1 MIPQLKFD
9 ANGLIPAVVQ
19 DAATHQVLMVGYMN
33 REALRRTLT
42 SGQAWFWSRSRGE
55 LWHKGATSGHYLHVR
70 AVHADCD
77 NDVLLVEAQPDG
89 PTCHTNAPS
98 CFFNTLD
105 APTRAALAAALAED
119 APSAPTPLP
128 AGEGNPVASPAERA
142 SLVASP
148 SGRGR
153 PSGARTGEGVP
164 TEGAPLDGRTVEALF
179 DVIMQRQAERPEG
192 SYVVRL
198 LDGGVDRIAKKI
210 GEEATEVVIAAKN
223 ASAAELTWEVADL
236 WFHSLVLLAANGL
249 TPADIWQELERR
261 RR

>member
-55 LWHKGATSGHYLHVR
+55 LWHKGATSGHYLNVR

-77 NDVLLVEAQPDG
+77 SDVLLVEAQPLG

-105 APTRAALAAALAED
+105 APTREALAAALAEED
-119 APSAPTPLP
+119 APASPPALSTPTA
-128 AGEGNPVASPAERA
+128 AGAGRALGVASPAGQCQ
-142 SLVASP
+142 
-148 SGRGR
+148 SGVEA
-153 PSGARTGEGVP
+153 PLAAPTGEGGPAESV
-164 TEGAPLDGRTVEALF
+164 PLDGRTVEAL
-179 DVIMQRQAERPEG
+179 
-192 SYVVRL
+192 
-198 LDGGVDRIAKKI
+198 
-210 GEEATEVVIAAKN
+210 
-223 ASAAELTWEVADL
+223 
-236 WFHSLVLLAANGL
+236 
-249 TPADIWQELERR
+249 
-261 RR
+261 